1 MLDDGRDLYRSSPFV
16 ETENFSAGNRAAI
29 EYQPA
34 KSQKDSCNCGAIDTE
49 EAKLYRTGLAVE
61 QIAQKLGKSEKAV
74 LTMLPYIKC
83 MYNAEYPTIQAL
95 RTRKSRE
102 KDKEGQT

>member
-1 MLDDGRDLYRSSPFV
+1 MMDVTYTAVLRLWKQK
-16 ETENFSAGNRAAI
+16 I
-29 EYQPA
+29 
-34 KSQKDSCNCGAIDTE
+34 SQREIARRLNISQQKVKKILVTAGAIDTE

-74 LTMLPYIKC
+74 LTMLPYIKG

-102 KDKEGQT
+102 KYKEGQT